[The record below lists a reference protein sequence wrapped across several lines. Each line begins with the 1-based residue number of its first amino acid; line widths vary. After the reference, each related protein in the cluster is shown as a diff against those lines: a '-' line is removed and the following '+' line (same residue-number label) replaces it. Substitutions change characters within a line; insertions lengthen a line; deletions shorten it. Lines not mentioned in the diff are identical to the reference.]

1 MKLSSDFLRIKM
13 FFLNQIKTKNL
24 ERRKNKLESKLL
36 EVCILSIRYFSLL
49 TIGVHFST
57 QIDNIII
64 EVVMGII
71 VIGPFVTL

>member
-1 MKLSSDFLRIKM
+1 M

-24 ERRKNKLESKLL
+24 DRRKNKLKSKLL
-36 EVCILSIRYFSLL
+36 EVCILSISLL

-57 QIDNIII
+57 QIDNMII

>member
-1 MKLSSDFLRIKM
+1 VKLSSDFLRIKM

-24 ERRKNKLESKLL
+24 DRRKNKLKSKLL
-36 EVCILSIRYFSLL
+36 EVCILSISLL

-57 QIDNIII
+57 QIDNMII

>member
-24 ERRKNKLESKLL
+24 DRRKNKLKSKLL
-36 EVCILSIRYFSLL
+36 EVCILSISLL

-57 QIDNIII
+57 QIDNMII